1 MPAARSITVDKALKD
16 LQDLYDVAQSVGQKI
31 KELRPG
37 DIGDGLVRSQPCLT
51 PS

>member
-1 MPAARSITVDKALKD
+1 MFAARSITVDKALKD
-16 LQDLYDVAQSVGQKI
+16 LQDLYDAAQNVGQKI

-51 PS
+51 PL